1 MNMYNLSQFK
11 LFWDPALDTKA
22 LLAWNQDTAV
32 LAFRGTA
39 SLTNAWSDLQVLRLV
54 CIMSNGACS
63 DPRGALETGRSNS
76 QRARATLSKSES
88 AQCLQF

>member
-39 SLTNAWSDLQVLRLV
+39 SLTNAWSDLQVQSPL
-54 CIMSNGACS
+54 A
-63 DPRGALETGRSNS
+63 
-76 QRARATLSKSES
+76 
-88 AQCLQF
+88 